1 SRPRLAALSESL
13 VRPVI
18 TWTRSPFL
26 IFIFAMSHHLR
37 CQRDDLH
44 EALVTQLAAHGA
56 EDAGAAR
63 LAVGLE
69 DDRCVLVEAD
79 VGAVDATDFLGRADD
94 DRLDD
99 VALLDVATGDGVLDG
114 RHDGVADAG
123 VTATGATENTDAE
136 NLLGT
141 RVVGDLQSRLLLNHS
156 FSYRLT
162 GSLPARRAGRPSLAE
177 RNMDLARY
185 RPWSEIR
192 PEASPSTGA
201 GHQKSPLPD
210 SGTGM
215 VNAERSPLGARS
227 PTRRD
232 LVVPD
237 PVAKHDAR
245 HPGVR
250 ARSSG
255 NRSRRRVPLVP
266 VTPSGRA
273 PPCGLALPCGGGSA

>member
-162 GSLPARRAGRPSLAE
+162 GSLPARGSGPAEPGGTEYGPCPVSSLV
-177 RNMDLARY
+177 RD
-185 RPWSEIR
+185 
-192 PEASPSTGA
+192 SP
-201 GHQKSPLPD
+201 
-210 SGTGM
+210 
-215 VNAERSPLGARS
+215 R
-227 PTRRD
+227 
-232 LVVPD
+232 
-237 PVAKHDAR
+237 
-245 HPGVR
+245 GVTVD
-250 ARSSG
+250 
-255 NRSRRRVPLVP
+255 RRR
-266 VTPSGRA
+266 A
-273 PPCGLALPCGGGSA
+273 PKKSSAGLRHWHGER